1 MSNYLVND
9 DPYDDDVVNEFRDA
23 GIRRKR
29 FIASFLILFGVIG
42 STVAANITINNGR
55 IEMGSGIYRITACD
69 QWIGIGLYSTAP
81 GSDGISNVQSME
93 LIGLDPRLC
102 KNVIFRIKMFK
113 NSDLVNPLPLF
124 TGVTGTDTNTA
135 TKTIGG
141 VTQVSIYDTAT
152 VPSSFSS
159 TPSTATYSYYA
170 KNALTLVDMTGANIG
185 YQDSVPY
192 QKITYNAVKGTYTV
206 YFYNPLCKMTDVDK
220 ITIESS
226 TLPS

>member
-1 MSNYLVND
+1 MSNYLAGD
-9 DPYDDDVVNEFRDA
+9 EFDDDDFVDEFRDA
-23 GIRRKR
+23 RIRKKR
-29 FIASFLILFGVIG
+29 FIASLFVFLGVIS
-42 STVAANITINNGR
+42 STVAANITLNKGR

-69 QWIGIGLYSTAP
+69 QWVGIGLYSTAP
-81 GSDGISNVQSME
+81 WGDGISRVQSME

-113 NSDLVNPLPLF
+113 NSDLNTPLPLF
-124 TGVTGTDTNTA
+124 TGVTATDTNTA
-135 TKTIGG
+135 SAIIGD
-141 VTQVSIYDTAT
+141 VTQVSVYDTAT

-185 YQDSVPY
+185 YQDSY
-192 QKITYNAVKGTYTV
+192 QKITYNAIKGTYTV
-206 YFYNPLCKMTDVDK
+206 YFFQPICKMTDVDK

-226 TLPS
+226 SLPS